1 MVNVATSTSAQT
13 STKALA
19 AAGQFRA
26 IALWLN
32 TPLIPQGIYV
42 QVMPDKRPGCLR
54 LVVEVERPP
63 AAERL
68 ARYLCH
74 LVWQL
79 NSPLIEGIHLL
90 ARQVG
95 ESSTLWERR
104 VRIMTPALKA
114 QLAQKRSSQT
124 TISPTI
130 HQARKARQPHLLQE
144 QVKTLRALMLTGSA
158 VAAFVFG
165 CFADVLLS
173 RPSEPTLPLQQRQTS
188 QTETE
193 SEQPWTQISSPDPD
207 AGTVWA
213 HHRPTTSS
221 TAEWEATSAS
231 YVIGARRD
239 RPNVVNGALEPV
251 GVIQHGRL
259 SNPAH
264 DTVTLV
270 FGGDVTLDDLPYS
283 SYETDEELL
292 AGVAVYQQADVAMV
306 NLDSPL
312 ATAATSLEEEMLN
325 RHRPEAIELLKAG
338 GVDIVNLTSDEV
350 LAFGEQGL
358 TETLETLDRTGIYR
372 VGAGRS
378 EREARRPE
386 VLDVK
391 GQRIA
396 YLSYDRAGDRPAYDA
411 VGGTN
416 TPTQQEIIDDIQAIR
431 DEVDWLVVN
440 YRWTEAIPEKPAEFQ
455 TNLARMAIDQGAD
468 LVIGHHPTQLQ
479 GAEIYKGRPIA
490 YSLGDFVFGKAPQA
504 ATTES
509 AVLQVALRDRQMKV
523 DLIPVQV
530 TDGQPQQVSQ
540 TEADTILAKVQTASQ
555 DFTTPMP
562 TSIVLDVR
570 PTPLSEPT
578 SAEADQPFL
587 DTNEPSVEPIPA
599 VEAEPLPE
607 TTGETTDPFHTLPE
621 GPQLNVPLDAEDE
634 LDIEIEPIPDE
645 LLENWGP
652 KTGSQSLSDS
662 ESTVPYNLQ
671 PHLNPMPQSITP
683 PPAAGMSP
691 TIIPPQP
698 ADELE
703 MPSPTVSEEAAVPSE
718 AQSESAPA
726 EHTISPHSEPL
737 VGPLGA
743 RPTDGIDRDQAVP
756 AANPMSKF
764 AAPKLALQQQLG
776 MPQTQVFKPLSQ
788 LKPHLNEFSVID
800 VQKQVA
806 LSRGCHHLEPE
817 SSC

>member
-42 QVMPDKRPGCLR
+42 QVMPAKRPGCLL
-54 LVVEVERPP
+54 LVVEAERPP
-63 AAERL
+63 AADRL
-68 ARYLCH
+68 ASYLCH

-79 NSPLIEGIHLL
+79 NSPLIEGVHLL
-90 ARQVG
+90 ARKVG

-114 QLAQKRSSQT
+114 RLAEKRSSPT

-130 HQARKARQPHLLQE
+130 HRARRARQPHLLQE

-193 SEQPWTQISSPDPD
+193 SEQPWTQISSPDTD

-213 HHRPTTSS
+213 HHRPVENS
-221 TAEWEATSAS
+221 ADEWEATSAS

-259 SNPAH
+259 GNPAH

-283 SYETDEELL
+283 SYDTDEDLL

-338 GVDIVNLTSDEV
+338 GVDIVNLTSEEV

-358 TETLETLDRTGIYR
+358 TETLETLDRKGVYR

-396 YLSYDRAGDRPAYDA
+396 YLSYDRAGDRPAYDS

-416 TPTQQEIIDDIQAIR
+416 TPTQQEIINDIQAIR

-490 YSLGDFVFGKAPQA
+490 YSLGDFVFGKTPKAVNA
-504 ATTES
+504 ES

-530 TDGQPQQVSQ
+530 TAGQPQQVSQ
-540 TEADTILAKVQTASQ
+540 AEADTILAKVQTASQ
-555 DFTTPMP
+555 DFATPMP
-562 TSIVLDVR
+562 TSIVLDVQ
-570 PTPLSEPT
+570 PASLSEPT
-578 SAEADQPFL
+578 TAEPEQPSF
-587 DTNEPSVEPIPA
+587 DTHEPSVEPTPA
-599 VEAEPLPE
+599 VEAVPLPE
-607 TTGETTDPFHTLPE
+607 TPGETTDPFHTLPE
-621 GPQLNVPLDAEDE
+621 GPLLNVPLDAEEE

-652 KTGSQSLSDS
+652 KTGSQGLSGP
-662 ESTVPYNLQ
+662 ESTVPHNLQ
-671 PHLNPMPQSITP
+671 PHLKPMPQPIAP
-683 PPAAGMSP
+683 PPAAGIVP

-698 ADELE
+698 ASESE
-703 MPSPTVSEEAAVPSE
+703 TPSPTLPADAAVSSE
-718 AQSESAPA
+718 AQSETPPA
-726 EHTISPHSEPL
+726 EETISPHGEPL
-737 VGPLGA
+737 IGPLGA
-743 RPTDGIDRDQAVP
+743 LPTDGIDRDRAVP
-756 AANPMSKF
+756 SATLMSKF
-764 AAPKLALQQQLG
+764 AVPQL
-776 MPQTQVFKPLSQ
+776 
-788 LKPHLNEFSVID
+788 
-800 VQKQVA
+800 
-806 LSRGCHHLEPE
+806 
-817 SSC
+817 